1 MAQRCEAGH
10 RSHLFPSV
18 CPCHAIRAGDVV
30 VHERRIPTFAICR
43 WLQRP
48 HSAIVGTKLLAHRAG
63 KEASGRVDSSLVQAC
78 FLGQDA
84 NSRCRDDKV
93 LLFGG
98 HESPLLLGK
107 LAAMQQWLGQRARR
121 DESEVVFDTRNELS
135 ASVHMPCLLYSR

>member
-78 FLGQDA
+78 F
-84 NSRCRDDKV
+84 R
-93 LLFGG
+93 G